1 MKQFNSKVDG
11 LLAVALAT
19 AVAGPLVPIILE
31 PAPERAEFWIMI
43 AICLLLAGFILWLYQ
58 GTYYRVD
65 GNQLHV
71 HSGPFSWQIR
81 ISEIESV
88 TPSRTLLSGPAL
100 SLDRLLIRYSGGKQL
115 VISPAD
121 KAGFLAAVKQ

>member
-1 MKQFNSKVDG
+1 MKQFNSKVDS
-11 LLAVALAT
+11 LLTIALAA

-31 PAPERAEFWIMI
+31 PAPERTEFWIMI
-43 AICLLLAGFILWLYQ
+43 AFCLLLAGFILWLYK

-71 HSGPFSWQIR
+71 HSGPFCWQIR
-81 ISEIESV
+81 ISEIESI

-121 KAGFLAAVKQ
+121 QAGFLAAVKQ